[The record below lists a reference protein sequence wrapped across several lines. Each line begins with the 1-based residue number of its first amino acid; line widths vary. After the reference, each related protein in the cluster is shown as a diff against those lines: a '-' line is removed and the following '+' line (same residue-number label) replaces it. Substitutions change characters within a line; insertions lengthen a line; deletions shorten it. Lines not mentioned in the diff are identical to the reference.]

1 MLNSHP
7 DDIDVFVGGVT
18 ETPRDGALVGP
29 LFECLLGH
37 QFRDLKQGDRYWY
50 ETIGVE
56 GFKYSMY
63 LHIKHKNHVV
73 IKYSFEDDYILKR

>member
-1 MLNSHP
+1 MYKNYDQSSITSLLNSHP

-37 QFRDLKQGDRYWY
+37 QFRDLKLGDRYWY
-50 ETIGVE
+50 ETNGTE
-56 GFKYSMY
+56 GFPEGMY
-63 LHIKHKNHVV
+63 
-73 IKYSFEDDYILKR
+73 